1 MGPIMVLTLRA
12 LTRGK
17 RLLAI
22 SLLLAIPPL
31 LSLLDQGN
39 VDMQS
44 GEFAMDIFYQ
54 LMIPILLPLTTLVLA
69 TSALGGEV
77 EDGTLPYLTLK
88 PVSRVSIVV
97 AKLLAVILVSTV
109 LVEVSSALM
118 YLIAEH
124 STFSGRDFGA
134 ILLSALAGCIAYSA
148 VFLPLGLFIP
158 RRGLIVGFMYVLIW
172 EGLLAGFST
181 GLATLSV
188 RRYVQGVLEAGLGS
202 SPLASL
208 YPSSVSGTVSL
219 LVVLALLAI
228 GGLLTTWRLIRI
240 QLP

>member
-1 MGPIMVLTLRA
+1 MVLTLRA

>member
-97 AKLLAVILVSTV
+97 AKLLAVILVSMV